1 MFFISLKP
9 VFRSVF
15 SLYALTA
22 LLLAAV
28 PCNVKGQGVAG
39 RIAGRIIDQEKH
51 PVPFIS
57 VALLNEKDS
66 TLVKAAV
73 ADEQG
78 KYSFEG
84 IPGGHYMIVST
95 GIGYREN
102 VYKLPAYNG
111 TESVQVPDISL
122 LKSERML
129 KETVISGKK
138 PLVQMKADRTIL
150 NVAGSINATGSNA
163 LELMRKA
170 PGVRVSGDE
179 SITVNGKNGLMI
191 YLDGKPTNLSG
202 KDLMDFLKSIP
213 STSIQSIEI
222 ISNPSAK
229 YDAAGNSG
237 IIDIKTKKNANL
249 GLNVSATIN
258 ANFGSYNPKYDGS
271 LSLNYRGRKYN
282 VYGDYNYFNNNN
294 RTRFNFLKK
303 QSDNGE
309 PITLDQQFINYTH
322 ARGHNYK
329 AGVDFFLSPKSTIG
343 VIMNGN
349 NNKGDVFGDSK
360 ADISD
365 AGSHGQRLISTNTQQ
380 QKNNWMNYNVNY
392 HFTDTT
398 GREFSMDGDYGTY
411 TVRANSYQPNYY
423 YQGGTE
429 TDRKIYN
436 SYTSSDIEIASFKAD
451 YQQRLLGGNIS
462 VGAKFSSVKSDNGVS
477 FFNVIDD
484 VNQPDTGR
492 TNQFVYREKI
502 AAAYLMYNLKLKKWE
517 MQAGVRGEH
526 TAAEGTL
533 TTLSKSLVQAV
544 DTSYFNLFPSATVTY
559 NFNDESSLGIAYS
572 KRIDRPNYR
581 SLNPFEFVLDELT
594 YSKGNPFLRPQYT
607 NTIKL
612 SQNYRK
618 LNVSVSYSNNKDYM
632 MSFIDT
638 IDGRKSYETRINM
651 YYQKLYDLN
660 IFYQLPVAKW
670 WDADFNLY
678 YYYEDIKGLAGKNIL
693 HRTQNS
699 YSLSTNHT
707 FRLPHK
713 WTMELSAFY
722 NSRSLWGAFI
732 VDPQWTVDAGVQK
745 KILKDAG
752 IIKLSVSDIFNSL
765 QLSNVRDFG
774 GYYIKSDRTWETTQL
789 RLSFSYK
796 FGNLKLQGPR
806 NRDTGVEEEERRA
819 K

>member
-1 MFFISLKP
+1 
-9 VFRSVF
+9 
-15 SLYALTA
+15 
-22 LLLAAV
+22 
-28 PCNVKGQGVAG
+28 
-39 RIAGRIIDQEKH
+39 
-51 PVPFIS
+51 
-57 VALLNEKDS
+57 
-66 TLVKAAV
+66 
-73 ADEQG
+73 
-78 KYSFEG
+78 
-84 IPGGHYMIVST
+84 
-95 GIGYREN
+95 
-102 VYKLPAYNG
+102 
-111 TESVQVPDISL
+111 
-122 LKSERML
+122 
-129 KETVISGKK
+129 
-138 PLVQMKADRTIL
+138 
-150 NVAGSINATGSNA
+150 
-163 LELMRKA
+163 
-170 PGVRVSGDE
+170 
-179 SITVNGKNGLMI
+179 
-191 YLDGKPTNLSG
+191 
-202 KDLMDFLKSIP
+202 
-213 STSIQSIEI
+213 
-222 ISNPSAK
+222 
-229 YDAAGNSG
+229 
-237 IIDIKTKKNANL
+237 
-249 GLNVSATIN
+249 
-258 ANFGSYNPKYDGS
+258 
-271 LSLNYRGRKYN
+271 
-282 VYGDYNYFNNNN
+282 
-294 RTRFNFLKK
+294 
-303 QSDNGE
+303 
-309 PITLDQQFINYTH
+309 
-322 ARGHNYK
+322 
-329 AGVDFFLSPKSTIG
+329 
-343 VIMNGN
+343 
-349 NNKGDVFGDSK
+349 
-360 ADISD
+360 
-365 AGSHGQRLISTNTQQ
+365 
-380 QKNNWMNYNVNY
+380 
-392 HFTDTT
+392 
-398 GREFSMDGDYGTY
+398 
-411 TVRANSYQPNYY
+411 
-423 YQGGTE
+423 
-429 TDRKIYN
+429 
-436 SYTSSDIEIASFKAD
+436 
-451 YQQRLLGGNIS
+451 
-462 VGAKFSSVKSDNGVS
+462 VKSDNGVS